1 MDRFNELNARH
12 DNALDRIGL
21 MDELAPGVAWMA
33 HERAVNVVREKL
45 KDCNQLSDAGREQFV
60 FLEYQRV
67 FLFSFFTHAVPMG
80 EEWLDNAAAIFN
92 DLEVTASLLT
102 DDYVEHRGAVFA
114 A

>member
-1 MDRFNELNARH
+1 M
-12 DNALDRIGL
+12 

-67 FLFSFFTHAVPMG
+67 FLYAFFTHAVPMGEG

-92 DLEVTASLLT
+92 DVEVAASLLT
-102 DDYVEHRGAVFA
+102 DNYVEHRGAVFA